1 MPGGPVSCLCQM
13 GGLGVQVALHPPSL
27 AVGALWPQLSLPLPQ
42 PQFPHL
48 GSDQAMN
55 RQFAAWSGV
64 GKVTETGGGR
74 RGDFLCQLQNF
85 HFHVANT
92 CAPEPSAAR
101 GFRVDGGMGVGYPV
115 PSKVPP

>member
-27 AVGALWPQLSLPLPQ
+27 AVGALW